1 MFLYKSNAVHAV
13 CERQYTAADG
23 EVQLSRGGSLLTSD
37 GRQSEDI
44 DTRIGKANTVLR
56 ELYRSVVTKRELS
69 NTANL
74 SVIES
79 FFVPI
84 LTKGHESGAD
94 PASKVGGMGGDF
106 SNIWQLSLPTGS
118 LP

>member
-1 MFLYKSNAVHAV
+1 
-13 CERQYTAADG
+13 
-23 EVQLSRGGSLLTSD
+23 
-37 GRQSEDI
+37 
-44 DTRIGKANTVLR
+44 LR

-106 SNIWQLSLPTGS
+106 SNIW
-118 LP
+118 